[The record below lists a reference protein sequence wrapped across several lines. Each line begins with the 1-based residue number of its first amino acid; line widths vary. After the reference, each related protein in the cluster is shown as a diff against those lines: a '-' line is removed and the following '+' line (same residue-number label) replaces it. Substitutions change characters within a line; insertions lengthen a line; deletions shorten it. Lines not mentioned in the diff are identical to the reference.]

1 MKAVH
6 GCKHRRLLCHQARY
20 QFIGLMNRIRTAGS
34 AREQVTAGIVDEL
47 LDGSI
52 GGSEMAHENALMIL
66 GPPLEH
72 RGDECNAEAAAPV
85 PAEVHQAR
93 ASVVLVL
100 GQIGVCELSYW
111 NEHECIAEA
120 LVSTREREMKIVSLR
135 SQPAIVEHRERR
147 DSKTR
152 SQKTLCT
159 DPRNDAN
166 HKRSQDR
173 DHRGARAEDQSC
185 VSRRVAEERLKN
197 LGDQHRAAEHA
208 EPKQKIVDA
217 RDPKVP
223 LAQESQFNDRILM
236 MPLPP
241 DRKCYGNYRDNEK
254 SRDEVAPKPVVAL
267 SPVQHNFEA
276 RKSNRD
282 QSDSN
287 AVDPKLA
294 TPP

>member
-1 MKAVH
+1 M
-6 GCKHRRLLCHQARY
+6 
-20 QFIGLMNRIRTAGS
+20 IRTRRAGPERKKVPAS
-34 AREQVTAGIVDEL
+34 VGNDEL
-47 LDGSI
+47 FGPR
-52 GGSEMAHENALMIL
+52 GGIEVAHKNPLIIL
-66 GPPLEH
+66 APPLEH

-100 GQIGVCELSYW
+100 GQIGVSELSYW

-152 SQKTLCT
+152 SHKTLCA
-159 DPRNDAN
+159 DPRNDSN

-173 DHRGARAEDQSC
+173 DHRGTRAEDQSC

-208 EPKQKIVDA
+208 ETKQKIVDA

-223 LAQESQFNDRILM
+223 LAQESQFNHRILV

-241 DRKCYGNYRDNEK
+241 DRKCYFDYR
-254 SRDEVAPKPVVAL
+254 
-267 SPVQHNFEA
+267 HN
-276 RKSNRD
+276 
-282 QSDSN
+282 
-287 AVDPKLA
+287 
-294 TPP
+294 

>member
-6 GCKHRRLLCHQARY
+6 GCKHRRLLCHHARY
-20 QFIGLMNRIRTAGS
+20 QSIRLMNRIRTAGP

-72 RGDECNAEAAAPV
+72 RGDECNAEAPAPV
-85 PAEVHQAR
+85 PAEVRQAR
-93 ASVVLVL
+93 TFVVLVL
-100 GQIGVCELSYW
+100 GQIRVCELSYW

-120 LVSTREREMKIVSLR
+120 LVSTCEREMKIVSLR

-147 DSKTR
+147 DSKTH
-152 SQKTLCT
+152 SEKTLCA

-166 HKRSQDR
+166 HERSQDCN
-173 DHRGARAEDQSC
+173 HRSAWAKDQSR
-185 VSRRVAEERLKN
+185 VSRCVTEECLKN
-197 LGDQHRAAEHA
+197 LGDQHRAAEQA
-208 EPKQKIVDA
+208 EAKHKIVDA

-223 LAQESQFNDRILM
+223 LAQESQLYDRIVL

-241 DRKCYGNYRDNEK
+241 DRNGYCDHRDNEK
-254 SRDEVAPKPVVAL
+254 CRDEVAPEPVVAL
-267 SPVQHNFEA
+267 SPVQYDFEA
-276 RKSNRD
+276 RKS
-282 QSDSN
+282 
-287 AVDPKLA
+287 
-294 TPP
+294 